1 MGRRSPDAGPPAERL
16 AERGRR
22 KGLVARQMIAPLVPA
37 LLALAPLCGT
47 GCASSGARPLEAGVV
62 AVDVLPLDAVDPIG
76 DTRLAHPTHAQV
88 TTAHFDLERVTLAP
102 SAEGWRL
109 EATFAKPIPTLKE
122 VRAARDRVVEIVPQ
136 TIDVYLDLGDGGH
149 VDALPGR
156 GFRFPSTEAWDRV
169 LVATSMPDTSFDD
182 AVYAKRVTAQGRRLV
197 AVFPRDAIP
206 ASGVRGVLVVVL
218 ATAPEGEGR
227 VRGVTSSGSDCQV
240 WDEQRCQL
248 IGEGS
253 AIVDALSVDVI
264 GQRPVAM
271 LYPEGQRPRAD
282 GIPVVFSRAAL
293 LGAAPVDARDVAKGD
308 LATVFD
314 RAGVA
319 LGTAIVLDVVGD
331 TASMEIVGKGA
342 LEAASSVVFVPKDKR

>member
-1 MGRRSPDAGPPAERL
+1 
-16 AERGRR
+16 
-22 KGLVARQMIAPLVPA
+22 
-37 LLALAPLCGT
+37 
-47 GCASSGARPLEAGVV
+47 V

-76 DTRLAHPTHAQV
+76 DTRLVHPTHAQV

-122 VRAARDRVVEIVPQ
+122 VRASRDRVVEIVPQ

-149 VDALPGR
+149 VEALPGR

-271 LYPEGQRPRAD
+271 LYPEGQRPRAG